1 MNYFERIIS
10 VASIFAITSFAHGA
24 AITTQLEDFTN
35 GGGFFGEVTF
45 EDNGTNTV
53 TISANIAAPINAGLT
68 QGDVLA
74 LWFDF
79 ANFGALTGS
88 TATFGDENPSGIV
101 NGYFFSENAVSSSP
115 GGNVNLNGGSP
126 AQTNWDFAV
135 LTGTKGSADGF
146 IQTLSFDLTIVGL
159 DQTQFS
165 NQRVGMRV
173 QSIEGGAFDGVGSSK
188 LVGTGTSV
196 TVPEPGTIALLG
208 LGLFGLGVQRRKHQ
222 I

>member
-10 VASIFAITSFAHGA
+10 IVSIFAITSVAHGA

-45 EDNGTNTV
+45 EDDGPNTV
-53 TISANIAAPINAGLT
+53 TISANIADPVNAGLT
-68 QGDVLA
+68 QGDILS

-79 ANFGALTGS
+79 ANFSALGS
-88 TATFGDENPSGIV
+88 TATLGNESLSGLISGHSFGENSVLSNYGT
-101 NGYFFSENAVSSSP
+101 
-115 GGNVNLNGGSP
+115 GNTNLNGGSP
-126 AQTNWDFAV
+126 GQTNWDFAV
-135 LTGTKGSADGF
+135 LTGANGNSQGF
-146 IQTLSFDLTIVGL
+146 IQTLSFNLTITGL
-159 DQTQFS
+159 DQSQFL

-173 QSIEGGAFDGVGSSK
+173 QSIVGGDFSEDSSK
-188 LVGTGTSV
+188 LIGTGTSV

-208 LGLFGLGVQRRKHQ
+208 LGLLGLGAKRRKHQ

>member
-35 GGGFFGEVTF
+35 GGGFFGEITF
-45 EDNGTNTV
+45 EDNGTDTV
-53 TISANIAAPINAGLT
+53 TISANIAAPVNAGLT
-68 QGDVLA
+68 QGDVLS

-79 ANFGALTGS
+79 ANFSALGS
-88 TATFGDENPSGIV
+88 TATFGNQSPSAIINGHSLDEDSVLSNYGT
-101 NGYFFSENAVSSSP
+101 
-115 GGNVNLNGGSP
+115 GNTNLNGGSP

-135 LTGTKGSADGF
+135 LTGANGDAQSF
-146 IQTLSFDLTIVGL
+146 IQTLSFDLTIAGL
-159 DQTQFS
+159 DQSQFL

-173 QSIEGGAFDGVGSSK
+173 QSIEGGDFNEGSSK